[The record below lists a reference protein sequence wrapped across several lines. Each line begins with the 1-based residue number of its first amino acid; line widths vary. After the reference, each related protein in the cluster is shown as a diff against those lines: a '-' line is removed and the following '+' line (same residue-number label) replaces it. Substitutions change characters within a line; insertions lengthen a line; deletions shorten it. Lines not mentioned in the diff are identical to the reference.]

1 MSDILDIGAYNMGDV
16 MHTDIGLLNLDKQI
30 TVPSFAYGPT
40 FNSMSGIQIQGKLD
54 SDKVEIKSQK
64 EKDQKVWNTVFLGAG
79 IAGAVFAF
87 CKFGK
92 TGAKALLGL
101 VKKGAAGA
109 WGSIK
114 KLGSSIKGKFVKPK
128 P

>member
-30 TVPSFAYGPT
+30 TVPSFANGPT

-64 EKDQKVWNTVFLGAG
+64 EKFLGAG